1 MASNALVRT
10 QDQLDSLRQRFRSQ
24 RDRLKT
30 EGKNMIR
37 TAGAVG
43 TGYALG
49 MATAKWGENA
59 VAGMNTALAVGAAST
74 AVALMGVGG
83 EDVQTAART
92 VGDAS
97 LAIYAYNK
105 GFEHQTA
112 RDQDAGA
119 EAP

>member
-1 MASNALVRT
+1 MASNSLARA
-10 QDQLDSLRQRFRSQ
+10 QDQLDTLRNRFRMQ

-30 EGKNMIR
+30 EGKNMLK

-49 MATAKWGENA
+49 MATAKWGANA
-59 VAGMNTALAVGAAST
+59 VAGMDTALAVGGIAT
-74 AVALMGVGG
+74 GVALMGVGG

-105 GFEHQTA
+105 GFEHQTQ
-112 RDQDAGA
+112 RDQESAA
-119 EAP
+119 A